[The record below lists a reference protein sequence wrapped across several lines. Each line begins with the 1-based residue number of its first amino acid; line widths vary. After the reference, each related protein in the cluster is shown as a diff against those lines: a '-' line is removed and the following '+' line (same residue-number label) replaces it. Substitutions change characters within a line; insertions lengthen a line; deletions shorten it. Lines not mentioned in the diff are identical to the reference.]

1 LQKKVIRGTIQTLTS
16 DRIIVTIV
24 CNRCETGSEILQ
36 SSERRTCQNDLFFIG
51 RSVKLDFENM
61 VRAKFGLGR
70 QKLRSI
76 ESCEVVSFCCS
87 VGIAVRVPEVQQTA
101 GANSTNSGDG

>member
-1 LQKKVIRGTIQTLTS
+1 
-16 DRIIVTIV
+16 
-24 CNRCETGSEILQ
+24 
-36 SSERRTCQNDLFFIG
+36 
-51 RSVKLDFENM
+51 M